1 MSPLATFR
9 RAPWLSGALA
19 LLLVGGMIAPLGLRL
34 GSRYWA
40 YYVGLAVFLLLSL
53 RWIERGFKH
62 APPAPPPLPP
72 RAGHAA
78 RCARCGAHAPT
89 ARKSTSPRSRRPA
102 AKGG

>member
-53 RWIERGFKH
+53 RWIERRFKP
-62 APPAPPPLPP
+62 ASAPPPRRTRGRL
-72 RAGHAA
+72 RAVRGA
-78 RCARCGAHAPT
+78 RANGQEIDLATEQTTDSQRWLM
-89 ARKSTSPRSRRPA
+89 
-102 AKGG
+102 